1 MPPESAAEK
10 CAFCVNIFQKSS
22 NPRILIRKVQEENS
36 VSFMEICSENP
47 AISKYLRKVREGL
60 LQEK

>member
-10 CAFCVNIFQKSS
+10 CAFCGNIFRKSS
-22 NPRILIRKVQEENS
+22 NPKIPRRKVQEENS

-47 AISKYLRKVREGL
+47 AISKYI
-60 LQEK
+60 